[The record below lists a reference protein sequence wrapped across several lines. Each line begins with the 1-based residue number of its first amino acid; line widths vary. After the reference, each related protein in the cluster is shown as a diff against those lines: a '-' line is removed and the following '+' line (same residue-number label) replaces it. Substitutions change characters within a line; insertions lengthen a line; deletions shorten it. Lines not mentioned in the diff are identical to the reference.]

1 MLNMAVIDQVAIL
14 FIIMAIGV
22 IARKKKILNNEVK
35 KGVTDLILNITLP
48 LMIIASFNQKFSMD
62 MLVNAGVILIFSTSI
77 HTISYFVSKILYFKS
92 TDDRKSVLRYLTV
105 FSNAAFMGYPV
116 LEAMYGKIGVFY
128 ASIYCIPV
136 RVFMWTL
143 GVMLFTSKKE
153 GNYFKQ
159 IFLNPGIIAVI
170 IGFIPFSLSIQF
182 PIIISNTLNMMGN
195 MTTPLSMLMVGAMIA
210 DADVKKIFE
219 GTVFYGAFVRLIMIP
234 IVVLTVLKL
243 IGIRGELLG
252 VTVVLTA
259 MPAASFTAI
268 LAGKFNAN
276 EVFASKCVF
285 VSTLLSI
292 VTIPLILLLI

>member
-14 FIIMAIGV
+14 FIIMAIGI
-22 IARKKKILNNEVK
+22 IARKKKILTDEVK

-48 LMIIASFNQKFSMD
+48 FMIIASFNQKFSMD
-62 MLVNAGVILIFSTSI
+62 MLVNAGAILIFSTSI
-77 HTISYFVSKILYFKS
+77 HTISYFISKILYFKS

-153 GNYFKQ
+153 GNYLKQ
-159 IFLNPGIIAVI
+159 IFFNPGIIAVI
-170 IGFIPFSLSIQF
+170 IGSIPFSLSIQF

-195 MTTPLSMLMVGAMIA
+195 MTTPLSMLMVGSMIA
-210 DADVKKIFE
+210 DADIKKIFE

-268 LAGKFNAN
+268 LAGKFHAN